1 MPNASQ
7 VYRSTRSSSPKTI
20 SFEEAIIQGLAT
32 DGGLFIP
39 PTIPQVDQ
47 ATLFNDWSKLSFQ
60 DLAFAIMRLYIAQEE
75 IPDAD
80 LKDLIKRSYSTFRS
94 DEVTP
99 LVQNVTGDKEN
110 LHILE
115 LFHGPTYAFKDV
127 ALQFVGNLFE
137 YFLQRTNANL
147 PEGEKK
153 QITVV
158 GATSGDTGSAAIYG
172 LRGKRTFPFSSYI
185 QPVEFLQFK
194 KNK

>member
-47 ATLFNDWSKLSFQ
+47 ATLFNDWSELSFQ

-127 ALQFVGNLFE
+127 ALQFVGNLLNTSYKE
-137 YFLQRTNANL
+137 PTPIYLKARKSKSLWSVLLPVTLVLQ
-147 PEGEKK
+147 PS
-153 QITVV
+153 TV
-158 GATSGDTGSAAIYG
+158 
-172 LRGKRTFPFSSYI
+172 
-185 QPVEFLQFK
+185 
-194 KNK
+194 